1 MLFNL
6 HYIGY
11 QTLEKAPFI
20 IDRPEGSAR
29 YIFFHFTSSVKFEID
44 GEVLNASPGSCILY
58 EPRVPQ
64 RFFVDQINL
73 NHDYLDFSCYE
84 PDFFEEIRLPL
95 NTIISPS
102 LSNVIVSSIEKI
114 HQETNTNRLGSEYI
128 IQSLMETLFVSISR
142 KIHNFSFNSAD
153 YEKTLQRKFEQIRLN
168 MYQNPGDSKVKEMA
182 AKLDFSISHFSLLY
196 KKFFNIKPIDD
207 LTNARVEYIKN
218 HSISGITTY
227 ELTKILGF
235 DSTEY
240 FYRWFKQNFGITPK
254 EYKKQYLKG

>member
-11 QTLEKAPFI
+11 QALEKAPFEI
-20 IDRPEGSAR
+20 TRPEGSAR

-44 GEVLNASPGSCILY
+44 GKVIEAAPGSCILY
-58 EPRVPQ
+58 EPRHPQ
-64 RFFVDQINL
+64 KFFVENINL
-73 NHDYLDFSCYE
+73 NHDYLDFSCKNA
-84 PDFFEEIRLPL
+84 DFFKDIRLPL

-128 IQSLMETLFVSISR
+128 IQSIMETLFVSISR
-142 KIHNFSFNSAD
+142 KIHNFSFSSAD

-168 MYQNPGDSKVKEMA
+168 MYQKPSEFKVKNMA
-182 AKLDFSISHFSLLY
+182 NMLDFSISHFSHLY
-196 KKFFNIKPIDD
+196 KKFFNVKPIDD
-207 LTNARVEYIKN
+207 LTNARVEFIKN
-218 HSISGITTY
+218 QNIDSISTY
-227 ELTKILGF
+227 ELTRSLGF

-254 EYKKQYLKG
+254 EHKKRSLKG